1 MTSDTTAR
9 TLREISGF
17 QVPSFSSS
25 FSATAST
32 ATILRHVLSR
42 CKARFRQ
49 RWLILFSLDT
59 PADLGLTAK
68 TRPVV
73 ILSRHDPDA
82 PRALAVYV
90 PLTTQNRGSK
100 YEVRMPQLA
109 FLREPSVANVQGIAS
124 VPVTRLERKIGELPA
139 DVLKQIRESVNFAL
153 DLA

>member
-1 MTSDTTAR
+1 MSPHPG
-9 TLREISGF
+9 E
-17 QVPSFSSS
+17 V
-25 FSATAST
+25 
-32 ATILRHVLSR
+32 
-42 CKARFRQ
+42 
-49 RWLILFSLDT
+49 WL
-59 PADLGLTAK
+59 ADLGLTAK

-82 PRALAVYV
+82 PRALAVCV

-100 YEVRMPQLA
+100 YEVPMPQLA

-124 VPVTRLERKIGELPA
+124 VPVTRLERKIGELRA